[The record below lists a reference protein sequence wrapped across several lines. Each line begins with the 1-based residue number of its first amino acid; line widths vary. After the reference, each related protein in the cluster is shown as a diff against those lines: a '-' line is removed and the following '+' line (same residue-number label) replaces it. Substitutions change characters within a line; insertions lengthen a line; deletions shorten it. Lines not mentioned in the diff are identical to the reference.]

1 MIVKLYLVVC
11 NLSGE
16 GGRGEGG
23 GEKKAAGERRVH
35 TMVLQGGGSARPA
48 KDAFYRSRCLL

>member
-16 GGRGEGG
+16 GGRGRGGG
-23 GEKKAAGERRVH
+23 GEKKTAGERRVH
-35 TMVLQGGGSARPA
+35 TMVLQGGRERASGQG
-48 KDAFYRSRCLL
+48 CVL